1 VPAAPAIAP
10 ANGTLVVASS
20 PWCRVLVDGVDR
32 GATPL
37 RLDLPAG
44 KHTLLL
50 VNQDFNVRREFP
62 VTIEPG
68 ETLRKRVDFV
78 Y

>member
-1 VPAAPAIAP
+1 
-10 ANGTLVVASS
+10 
-20 PWCRVLVDGVDR
+20 VLVDGIDR

-44 KHTLLL
+44 GHTLLL
-50 VNQDFNVRREFP
+50 VNQDFNIRREFP
-62 VTIEPG
+62 VTIAPG